1 MAVFNEDKELR
12 KLSELRSKEEED
24 LAQLLSQKYGTLYAD
39 LTRMSINTDAL
50 RLIKETDAR
59 GGNIAAFA
67 MVGKKLSVA
76 VKSPQTLK
84 VAEIL
89 EELKKRGF
97 LVDLYMVS
105 MRSLERAFEHYK
117 DLSFATETK
126 AGVLDISGEEI
137 HRLLAAIKSLA
148 DAKGQIEE
156 LLKQKKLY
164 RISRILETVLAGGLS
179 TDASDVHIEPQEA
192 DVRLRFR
199 LDGVLTDV
207 LTFDR
212 ETYQLLLSRIKLLS
226 GLKLNIKDAAQDGRF
241 SVKIEGSDI
250 EVRTSILPGA
260 YGESI
265 VLRILNPNTIGVPM
279 EELGIPKNLHVIL
292 EREIRKPNGMILN
305 TGPTGSGKTTT
316 LYAFMKKIHTPD
328 IKIVT
333 IEDPIEY
340 HLKGVVQTQVEP
352 KSYTF
357 AQGLRSALRQ
367 DPDVIMIGE
376 IRDEEVAGVA
386 INSSLTGHLVFSTLH
401 TNDAAGAFPRL
412 IDLDVNPKIIGSA
425 VNIVMAQRLVRRLCE
440 QCRREVKLTGEDKKL
455 IEETLK
461 GIVDSSLVPKE
472 KPTAWEAVGCE
483 ACNGSGYRGRIGI
496 FEAIIMDK
504 GIEDRVAASA
514 SERELAA
521 EARRQ
526 KILSMKED
534 GVLKVLSGVTT
545 LPELERVIEIRD

>member
-1 MAVFNEDKELR
+1 MAVFNEDKEIR
-12 KLSELRSKEEED
+12 KIEELRRQEEED
-24 LAQLLSQKYGTLYAD
+24 LALLLSKKYNVGYAD

-50 RLIKETDAR
+50 RLIKEGDAR
-59 GGNIAAFA
+59 ESNIAAFG

-76 VKSPQTLK
+76 VKSPENQK
-84 VAEIL
+84 AKDIVVEL
-89 EELKKRGF
+89 EKRGF
-97 LVDLYMVS
+97 AVELYMVS
-105 MRSLERAFEHYK
+105 MGSLERAYERYK

-126 AGVLDISGEEI
+126 AGILDISSEEI
-137 HRLLAAIKSLA
+137 HKLLNAIKSLP
-148 DAKGQIEE
+148 DAKAVIED
-156 LLKQKKLY
+156 LLKQKKIF

-179 TDASDVHIEPQEA
+179 TDASDIHIEPEEA
-192 DVRLRFR
+192 YVRLRYR

-250 EVRTSILPGA
+250 EIRTSILPGA

-265 VLRILNPNTIGVPM
+265 VLRLLDPNTIGVPM
-279 EELGIPKNLHVIL
+279 EELGIEEKLRKIL
-292 EREIRKPNGMILN
+292 EKEIRKPNGMVLN

-340 HLKGVVQTQVEP
+340 HLPGIVQTQVEP

-357 AQGLRSALRQ
+357 AQGLRSVLRQ
-367 DPDVIMIGE
+367 DPDIIMVGE
-376 IRDEEVAGVA
+376 IRDEEVAEVA

-412 IDLDVNPKIIGSA
+412 IDLGINPKIIGSA
-425 VNIVMAQRLVRRLCE
+425 INVVMAQRLVRRLCE
-440 QCRREVKLTGEDKKL
+440 CRKETTLSEADQKL
-455 IEETLK
+455 IEEVLK
-461 GIVDSSLVPKE
+461 GVVDQKLLPENKT
-472 KPTAWEAVGCE
+472 TAYEAVGCE
-483 ACNGSGYRGRIGI
+483 KCNNTGYKGRIGI
-496 FEAIIMDK
+496 FEAILMDK
-504 GIEDRVAASA
+504 GIEDTVAESA
-514 SERELAA
+514 SEREIVI

-526 KILSMKED
+526 GLLSMKED
-534 GVLKVLSGVTT
+534 GVLKVLAGVTT
-545 LPELERVIEIRD
+545 LSELERVIEIRE